1 MTRFIDHYI
10 IYVIF
15 SCMNRDCLNTMSSV
29 GRGVFGNVWKFMTI
43 FGWWWCV
50 WDNKKYI
57 LGGLGMDCSLNEV
70 GTILLMSTISNF
82 INEVRG

>member
-1 MTRFIDHYI
+1 
-10 IYVIF
+10 
-15 SCMNRDCLNTMSSV
+15 
-29 GRGVFGNVWKFMTI
+29 VW
-43 FGWWWCV
+43 GGG
-50 WDNKKYI
+50 DNKKYI